1 MILRLTPLQSSRKFL
16 ADAVMPALASLVL
29 LSCSAI
35 YALAQTAPGYPSE
48 TIRIIVPF
56 GPGGGPDFSVR
67 AFQSVLQ
74 ETIKQSVRVEN
85 RPGANSI
92 IGTRAVATA
101 APDGYTLLG
110 ASSGFSTIEIT
121 TAKPGFDPQK
131 DFAPVGF
138 IARSAGYLLVVKAD
152 SPFKTMADLV
162 AAAKKSEIFY
172 ASSGI
177 GNTLHLIAALF
188 AERAGVS
195 FKHLPF
201 SSGPETVLALTRGEV
216 GFLFSTPTAVMGLIQ
231 SGELRAIGYA
241 GSEPFPELPTV
252 PLVSDFVRGFRI
264 AEPWTGILAPARTPE
279 PVISVLNGALRRA
292 VEMPR
297 YKTLLEAGSYRPAF
311 SSPQEFRVFLE
322 QNSADWRAAAQ
333 AAGVKAK

>member
-1 MILRLTPLQSSRKFL
+1 MILRLLSLQSSRKFL
-16 ADAVMPALASLVL
+16 VDAVMPALASLVAL
-29 LSCSAI
+29 LCPATG
-35 YALAQTAPGYPSE
+35 ALAQAAPSYPSE
-48 TIRIIVPF
+48 AIRIVVPF

-74 ETIKQSVRVEN
+74 ETIRQSVRVEN

-101 APDGYTLLG
+101 APDGHTLLG

-138 IARSAGYLLVVKAD
+138 IARSAGYLLVVRAN
-152 SPFKTMADLV
+152 SPYKTMADLV
-162 AAAKKSEIFY
+162 AGGKKSEIFY

-241 GSEPFPELPTV
+241 GNEPFPELPTV

-279 PVISVLNGALRRA
+279 PVISTLSNAMRRA
-292 VEMPR
+292 IDMPR
-297 YKTLLEAGSYRPAF
+297 YKALLEAGSYRPAY
-311 SSPQEFRVFLE
+311 SSPAEFRAFLE
-322 QNSADWRAAAQ
+322 QNVADWRAAAQ

>member
-1 MILRLTPLQSSRKFL
+1 MTKLIRRVS
-16 ADAVMPALASLVL
+16 ALAL
-29 LSCSAI
+29 LPGALLCSTIFAVAQI
-35 YALAQTAPGYPSE
+35 ALNYPSE

-67 AFQSVLQ
+67 ALQAVLQ

-85 RPGANSI
+85 RPGANGI

-131 DFAPVGF
+131 DFAPVSL
-138 IARSAGYLLVVKAD
+138 IARSAGYLLVVSAK

-162 AAAKKSEIFY
+162 AGGKKSEIFY

-177 GNTLHLIAALF
+177 GNTLHLVAALF

-201 SSGPETVLALTRGEV
+201 SGNPEAVLALIRGEV
-216 GFLFSTPTAVMGLIQ
+216 SFLFSTPPAVMGSLQ
-231 SGELRAIGYA
+231 SGELRALGYA
-241 GSEPFPELPTV
+241 GTQPLPELPTV
-252 PLVSDFVRGFRI
+252 PLVSDFAQGFRI
-264 AEPWTGILAPARTPE
+264 AEPWTGILAPAKTPQ
-279 PVISVLNGALRRA
+279 PVISVLNDALRRA
-292 VEMPR
+292 IELPR
-297 YKTLLEAGSYRPAF
+297 YKALLEAGSYRPY
-311 SSPQEFRVFLE
+311 SNSPDEFRAFLE
-322 QNSADWRAAAQ
+322 QNFADWRAAAQ
-333 AAGVKAK
+333 AAGVKPK

>member
-1 MILRLTPLQSSRKFL
+1 MIWHLMPLRSSRKFL
-16 ADAVMPALASLVL
+16 PDVFTLVLASSLGM
-29 LSCSAI
+29 LSWFTTGV
-35 YALAQTAPGYPSE
+35 LAQTAQGYPSE
-48 TIRIIVPF
+48 AIRIVVPF
-56 GPGGGPDFSVR
+56 GPAGGPDFSVR
-67 AFQSVLQ
+67 ALQSVLQ
-74 ETIKQSVRVEN
+74 ETIKQPVRVEN

-101 APDGYTLLG
+101 SPDGYTLLG

-131 DFAPVGF
+131 DFAPVSLT
-138 IARSAGYLLVVKAD
+138 ARAAGYLLVVRAN

-162 AAAKKSEIFY
+162 AGGKKSEIFY

-177 GNTLHLIAALF
+177 GNTLHLVAALF

-216 GFLFSTPTAVMGLIQ
+216 GFLFSTPPAVMGLLQ

-241 GSEPFPELPTV
+241 GNEPFPELPTV

-279 PVISVLNGALRRA
+279 PVITALSNA
-292 VEMPR
+292 
-297 YKTLLEAGSYRPAF
+297 
-311 SSPQEFRVFLE
+311 
-322 QNSADWRAAAQ
+322 
-333 AAGVKAK
+333 

>member
-1 MILRLTPLQSSRKFL
+1 ML
-16 ADAVMPALASLVL
+16 ALASLL
-29 LSCSAI
+29 LVPLCPANF
-35 YALAQTAPGYPSE
+35 ALAQTVSSYPSE
-48 TIRIIVPF
+48 TIRIVVPF
-56 GPGGGPDFSVR
+56 GPAGGPDFSVR
-67 AFQSVLQ
+67 ALQAVLQ

-85 RPGANSI
+85 RPGANGI

-110 ASSGFSTIEIT
+110 ASSGFSTIGIT
-121 TAKPGFDPQK
+121 TSQPGLDPQK
-131 DFAPVGF
+131 DFAPVGLT
-138 IARSAGYLLVVKAD
+138 ARAAGYLLVVSAT

-162 AAAKKSEIFY
+162 AAGKKSEIFY

-177 GNTLHLIAALF
+177 GNTLHLVAALF

-195 FKHLPF
+195 FRHLPF
-201 SSGPETVLALTRGEV
+201 SSGPETVLALNRGEV
-216 GFLFSTPTAVMGLIQ
+216 GFLFSTPPAVTGLIQ

-279 PVISVLNGALRRA
+279 PVISVLSNAMRRA

-297 YKTLLEAGSYRPAF
+297 YKTLLEAGSYRPYY
-311 SSPQEFRVFLE
+311 SSPEEFRIFLE
-322 QNSADWRAAAQ
+322 QNVADWRAAAQ